1 MQRYLTSL
9 IALLKNQ
16 LIDQWGQIFLELNLL
31 NSNISLPNQDNFI
44 IRIATK
50 EDIPTIKSDIY
61 PLLVDYGEYD
71 KKYIEKIG
79 QEGMECVIAIKDK
92 KIVHY
97 FFVFDSA
104 LNSPLIR
111 TPINKKLIASN
122 DASLGSQF
130 TCPEF
135 RGKSISIY
143 SLAEIFRYL
152 KTKTKATKLLTTIH
166 KNTPSAIMF
175 HKRLGFVEID
185 NLSTKSTTYKIKYL
199 FFKLITYLLD

>member
-1 MQRYLTSL
+1 MQRYLNSL
-9 IALLKNQ
+9 VVFLKYH

-31 NSNISLPNQDNFI
+31 NSNLSFPNQVDFI
-44 IRIATK
+44 LRISTK
-50 EDIPTIKSDIY
+50 EDIPKIKSDIY
-61 PLLVDYGEYD
+61 PLLGDYGEYD

-79 QEGMECVIAIKDK
+79 QEGMECFIAIKDK

-104 LNSPLIR
+104 LNSPLVR
-111 TPINKKLIASN
+111 APINKKLIASN

-143 SLAEIFRYL
+143 SFEEILRYL
-152 KTKTKATKLLTTIH
+152 ETKTKATKLLTTIH
-166 KNTPSAIMF
+166 KNTPGALLF

-185 NLSTKSTTYKIKYL
+185 NLSTKSITYKIKYL
-199 FFKLITYLLD
+199 LGKLITNILD

>member
-1 MQRYLTSL
+1 LQRYLNSL
-9 IALLKNQ
+9 VVFLKYH

-31 NSNISLPNQDNFI
+31 NSNLSFPNQVDFI
-44 IRIATK
+44 LRISTK
-50 EDIPTIKSDIY
+50 EDIPKIKSDIY
-61 PLLVDYGEYD
+61 PLLGDYGEYD

-79 QEGMECVIAIKDK
+79 QEGMECFIAIKDK

-104 LNSPLIR
+104 LNSPLVR
-111 TPINKKLIASN
+111 APINKKLIASN

-143 SLAEIFRYL
+143 SFEEILRYL
-152 KTKTKATKLLTTIH
+152 ETKTKATKLLTTIH
-166 KNTPSAIMF
+166 KNTPGALLF

-185 NLSTKSTTYKIKYL
+185 NLSTKSITYKIKYL
-199 FFKLITYLLD
+199 LGKLITNILD